1 MKSYETIVVGG
12 GPAGMMAAIT
22 LGSKGVKTLILD
34 ENDELGGQL
43 VKQTH
48 KFFGDHAHYASV
60 RGFEIAQKLQEK
72 IFQDTNIEVETSATV
87 IGIYPNKMVVYA
99 KNGKE
104 FKATYEKLLIS
115 TGAMEKQLPFIN
127 SDLPGVYGAGAVQT
141 LMNEYGVMPGR
152 RFLIIGSGNIGLIL
166 AYQLIQAGAEV
177 RGIVEALGKIGG
189 YAVHAKKIKRLG
201 VPIFLK
207 HTIVRAIGNESVLG
221 AVIAKVDN
229 NFNII
234 PGTEVEKVADTIC
247 VSVGL
252 TPLSELAEQAGC
264 KVEYIPQLGG
274 YVPVRNERMQTSN
287 PDVFIAGDLSSIEEA
302 TTAMIEGKIA
312 ALEMSRNFIKIA
324 ANKKN
329 IENEINDEIKTLALF
344 RSGPKSAKI
353 RTGLE
358 KFGINIKHVPKIE
371 SYGVQIGPTGK
382 LRAIVDCTE
391 EIPCN
396 SCEAACSFGAIH
408 IGENLNS
415 TPVVDY
421 DKCTGCATCVTA
433 CPGLAIHMLKEDLEN
448 STALVGI
455 PYELLPLPEK
465 GQKMWAL
472 DEDGNYVCDSIVK
485 RVVKYPNKTN
495 IVYIEVPI
503 EFSRKVLSV
512 SFPKKESPFVCRCE
526 EITLDKIERVV
537 DSGITDFEE
546 LKRLTRVTMGPC
558 GGKNCKLVVL
568 GILSRKTGVPISKLS
583 HGTSRPPV
591 KPVEFS
597 LFMKGSD
604 PT

>member
-1 MKSYETIVVGG
+1 MRSYETIVIGG
-12 GPAGMMAAIT
+12 GPAGMMGAIT
-22 LGSKGVKTLILD
+22 LGSKGIKTLLLD
-34 ENDELGGQL
+34 ENDILGGQL

-60 RGFEIAQKLQEK
+60 RGFEIAQKLQKE
-72 IFQDTNIEVETSATV
+72 IFRDSNIKVETSATV
-87 IGIYPNKMVVYA
+87 IGIYPNKMIVYA

-104 FKATYEKLLIS
+104 FKATYKKLLIA

-141 LMNEYGVMPGR
+141 LMNEYGVMPGK

-207 HTIVRAIGNESVLG
+207 HTIVKAIGDESVSG
-221 AVIAKVDN
+221 AIIAKVDD
-229 NFNII
+229 NFKFI
-234 PGTEVEKVADTIC
+234 PGTDVEKVVDTIC

-274 YVPVRNERMQTSN
+274 YVPIRNERMQTSN
-287 PDVFIAGDLSSIEEA
+287 SDVFIAGDLSSIEEA

-312 ALEMSRNFIKIA
+312 ALEMARILTQTAVSET
-324 ANKKN
+324 N
-329 IENEINDEIKTLALF
+329 IENEINKEIKTLALF

-353 RTGLE
+353 RAGLE
-358 KFGINIKHVPKIE
+358 KFGISIKHVPKIE
-371 SYGVQIGPTGK
+371 SHGVQIGPTEK
-382 LRAIVDCTE
+382 LRAVIDCTE

-396 SCEAACSFGAIH
+396 SCEAVCSFGAIH

-415 TPVVDY
+415 TPIVDY

-433 CPGLAIHMLKEDLEN
+433 CPGLAIHMLKEDVEK
-448 STALVGI
+448 STTLVGI

-472 DEDGNYVCDSIVK
+472 NENGDYVCDAIVK
-485 RVVKYPNKTN
+485 RIAKYPNKTN
-495 IVYIEVPI
+495 IIYIEIPL
-503 EFSRKVLSV
+503 EFSQKVLSV
-512 SFPKKESPFVCRCE
+512 CFPKKESPFVCRCE
-526 EITLDKIERVV
+526 EVTLDEIERVI
-537 DSGITDFEE
+537 DSGITNFEE

-597 LFMKGSD
+597 LFMKGGD
-604 PT
+604 PV

>member
-1 MKSYETIVVGG
+1 MKSYETVVIGG
-12 GPAGMMAAIT
+12 GPAGMVGAIT
-22 LGSKGVKTLILD
+22 LGSKGVENLLID
-34 ENDELGGQL
+34 ENDTLGGQL

-60 RGFEIAQKLQEK
+60 RGFEIAQKLQKK
-72 IFQDTNIEVETSATV
+72 ISQNSNIKVETSATV
-87 IGIYPNKMVVYA
+87 IGIYPNKTIVYA

-104 FKATYEKLLIS
+104 FKVTYEKLLIT

-141 LMNEYGVMPGR
+141 LMNEYGVIPGK

-166 AYQLIQAGAEV
+166 AYQLIQAGVEV

-201 VPIFLK
+201 VPILLN
-207 HTIVRAIGNESVLG
+207 HTIVKAIGDESVSG
-221 AVIAKVDN
+221 AVIAKIDDK
-229 NFNII
+229 FKPI
-234 PGTEVEKVADTIC
+234 PGTEEEKVVDTIC

-264 KVEYIPQLGG
+264 EVEYIPQLGG
-274 YVPVRNERMQTSN
+274 YVPVRNEKMQTTN

-312 ALEMSRNFIKIA
+312 ALEMARILNGA
-324 ANKKN
+324 N
-329 IENEINDEIKTLALF
+329 IENEINEEIRTLSLF

-353 RTGLE
+353 RAGLE
-358 KFGINIKHVPKIE
+358 KFGISIEAVPTIE
-371 SYGVQIGPTGK
+371 SHDVQIGPVGK

-396 SCEAACSFGAIH
+396 SCEAVCPFEAIH

-433 CPGLAIHMLKEDLEN
+433 CPGLAIHMLKEDVEK
-448 STALVGI
+448 SKALVGI

-465 GQKMWAL
+465 GEKMWAL
-472 DEDGNYVCDSIVK
+472 NEDGNYVCDAIVE

-495 IVYIEVPI
+495 IVYIEIPV
-503 EFSRKVLSV
+503 EFSQKVINV
-512 SFPKKESPFVCRCE
+512 EFPKEESPFVCRCE
-526 EITLDKIERVV
+526 EVTLSEIERAI

-591 KPVEFS
+591 KPVEIS
-597 LFMKGSD
+597 LFMKRDD
-604 PT
+604 PK